1 MTKAYLPYGVSV
13 VELDCHESCRI
24 RLTHDGAIMFVRQIF
39 DGEGAA
45 PARQDEIEIAPKES
59 RILADLMV
67 AMADMLERG
76 K

>member
-24 RLTHDGAIMFVRQIF
+24 RLTHDGAVMFVRQIF
-39 DGEGAA
+39 DGDDNLPPLESEV
-45 PARQDEIEIAPKES
+45 EIKPKEA

-67 AMADMLERG
+67 AMADMLECG
-76 K
+76 A

>member
-24 RLTHDGAIMFVRQIF
+24 RITHDGAIMFVRQIF

-45 PARQDEIEIAPKES
+45 TARQDEIEIAPKEA
-59 RILADLMV
+59 RILADLLV
-67 AMADMLERG
+67 AMADMLECC

>member
-13 VELDCHESCRI
+13 VELDCPESCRI
-24 RLTHDGAIMFVRQIF
+24 RITHDGAIMFVRQIF

-45 PARQDEIEIAPKES
+45 PARQDEIEIAPKEA

-67 AMADMLERG
+67 AMADMLECG